1 MDINPEEKAVESVV
15 AEAQTP
21 ESQAASQSIKINKK
35 VLIIVASAILVLV
48 LAYLAK
54 GFFVAALVNG
64 QPISRWSVIST
75 LEKESGKDLL
85 ESLIV
90 EKLIAAEA
98 KAQKLEVADAELEAE
113 IKKIEEQITAQGG
126 ELNEALAQQG
136 MTLEILQKQI
146 LLQKQVEKLLAD
158 KVAVT
163 DEEVSQYIT
172 DSQTVIP
179 DGQES
184 SVREQIKSQLA
195 NQKLNMEAPSYIE
208 ELKAKAKIKY
218 FVNY

>member
-1 MDINPEEKAVESVV
+1 MEINPEEKAVESVV

>member
-15 AEAQTP
+15 AEAQAP